1 MKHAA
6 VPVSSGRLA
15 EMQDSCKRERVRAD
29 SLERAVFCSFDYSG
43 FFVVVSTLSI

>member
-1 MKHAA
+1 M
-6 VPVSSGRLA
+6 SSGRLA

-43 FFVVVSTLSI
+43 FFCCREHIEHLKTL